1 MDLFQIQ
8 FITGFN
14 VVVLS
19 IVGGVSVDSKAPL
32 LVVGDVLVG
41 NETSTV
47 TLSIISRFVGS
58 VSLFQRC

>member
-41 NETSTV
+41 NEASKV
-47 TLSIISRFVGS
+47 TLSIISRFVG
-58 VSLFQRC
+58 